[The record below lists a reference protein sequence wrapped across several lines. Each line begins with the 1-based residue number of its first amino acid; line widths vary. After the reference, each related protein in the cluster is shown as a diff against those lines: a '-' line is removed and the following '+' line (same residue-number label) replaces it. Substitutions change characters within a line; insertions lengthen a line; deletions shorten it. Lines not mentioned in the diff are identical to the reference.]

1 MQIINS
7 KAINR
12 MEYKMLKFSI
22 KKYIKIDNHNFVSKI
37 SEKKKISF
45 QKRFNFRIQLT
56 CKNKKRFRM

>member
-1 MQIINS
+1 MYFFIFKLQKKTKIIQMQIINS

-37 SEKKKISF
+37 S
-45 QKRFNFRIQLT
+45 
-56 CKNKKRFRM
+56 